1 MTPTADAPSSAP
13 RDDTTRDTTQKQDER
28 AQRFADMRIKWR
40 YLILAVVV
48 LVLDQWTKW
57 MVESHLARHG
67 SMEVIPNLL
76 NFTHVRNT
84 GVAFGFFASYG
95 NTTGTLVLTL
105 LGLAALIFVGYYF
118 WLVPRSDRPLL
129 VALAL
134 VIGGAIGNLIDRI
147 MQGGVTDFID
157 FYRGSY
163 HWHTF
168 NIADTAISIGIGL
181 MILGTF
187 RRPEEGGE
195 AAESGPPTP
204 ASL

>member
-1 MTPTADAPSSAP
+1 MTSEAQAPPASATP
-13 RDDTTRDTTQKQDER
+13 PDRGSDH
-28 AQRFADMRIKWR
+28 AQRLADMKVKWR
-40 YLILAVVV
+40 YLILAAVV
-48 LVLDQWTKW
+48 LILDQWTKW
-57 MVESHLARHG
+57 LIESHLARHD
-67 SMEVIPNLL
+67 SMEVIPQLL

-95 NTTGTLVLTL
+95 NATGTLVLIL
-105 LGLAALIFVGYYF
+105 LGLAALCFVAYYF
-118 WLVPRSDRPLL
+118 WLVPRGDKPLL

-134 VIGGAIGNLIDRI
+134 VIGGAIGNLVDRI

-157 FYRGSY
+157 FYRGTY

-187 RRPEEGGE
+187 RRPNEGSE
-195 AAESGPPTP
+195 VSESRPTP
-204 ASL
+204 STP